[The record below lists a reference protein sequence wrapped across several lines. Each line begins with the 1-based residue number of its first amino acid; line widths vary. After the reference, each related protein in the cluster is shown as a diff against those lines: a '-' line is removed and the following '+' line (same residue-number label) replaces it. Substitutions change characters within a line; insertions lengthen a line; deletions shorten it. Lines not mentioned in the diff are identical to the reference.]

1 MISRLMKTSRL
12 IAILT
17 VLALVLFACGDGEDG
32 AATTVAPDGDTTT
45 TPAPADDTTTTA
57 AMDDTTTTAAD
68 GATTTAAADGE
79 TEIEFSDE
87 EATAALAEM
96 FPDGTVRIGIANEVP
111 YGYEG
116 EDGEATGEAP
126 ELARAIL
133 GELGIDNLE
142 ATVVEF
148 GSLIPGLLAD
158 QYDMIAAG
166 MFINPERA
174 QEVLFSDPD
183 YCADTSFAVEA
194 GNPQGLENFE
204 SFLDSDA
211 VLGVLGGA
219 VEETYAV
226 ETGIPDEQISRF
238 GDTPSLVDALT
249 AGRIDAFA
257 LTGPT
262 VQAQVGDLEGFEA
275 TPGFIPVIDGE
286 EQLGCGAFAFP
297 PDNQEF
303 RDIFNE
309 KLNDFQE
316 EDRILPIIEEFGF
329 SEAAVQAAKDLTVQD
344 LVGGEG

>member
-1 MISRLMKTSRL
+1 MKRRSIHLTRLL
-12 IAILT
+12 ALFAILSL
-17 VLALVLFACGDGEDG
+17 VLAACGEDEG
-32 AATTVAPDGDTTT
+32 ADTTTEPGDTT
-45 TPAPADDTTTTA
+45 DTTA
-57 AMDDTTTTAAD
+57 PE
-68 GATTTAAADGE
+68 E
-79 TEIEFSDE
+79 TEG
-87 EATAALAEM
+87 EASGDLTEM

-116 EDGEATGEAP
+116 EDGEPTGEAP
-126 ELARAIL
+126 ELAKAIL
-133 GELGIDNLE
+133 GDLGIENIE

-166 MFINPERA
+166 MFINSERA
-174 QEVLFSDPD
+174 EQVLFSDPD
-183 YCADTSFAVEA
+183 YCADTAFAVEA
-194 GNPQGLENFE
+194 GNPQGIETFE

-219 VEETYAV
+219 VEETYAI
-226 ETGIPDEQISRF
+226 ETGIPDDQISRF

-262 VQAQVGDLEGFEA
+262 VQAQVGNLDGYEA
-275 TPGFIPVIDGE
+275 TDGFIPVIDGE
-286 EQLGCGAFAFP
+286 EQLGCGAFAFH

-309 KLNDFQE
+309 KLNEYQE
-316 EDRILPIIEEFGF
+316 NDQILPIIEEFGF
-329 SEAAVQAAKDLTVQD
+329 SQAAVDAAKDLTVDD
-344 LVGGEG
+344 LVG